1 MSVTPDAPDAADAPG
16 ASGTPGV
23 RPGPAPR
30 TAATWSRLQR
40 HWVHTRSWVLA
51 YLPDRSNARRP
62 SVRIRTDGAVPGY
75 ALRLAVVALG
85 LLCASLVVT
94 GPPGWVVV
102 IALLIAIGCV
112 PGTLVTGVLLMV
124 LGLLMVFDTDPA
136 APWRTPLLVAGLP
149 LMMQLATI
157 AGQASWLAR
166 IELRVLELPLRRYLA
181 IQLFAQLLALTG
193 GLVEGLGLVLPQLMA
208 LAAVA
213 VVALL
218 VLWMPSMGP
227 ARRRDG

>member
-1 MSVTPDAPDAADAPG
+1 MSISEDPSPPVPPPAAGRATP
-16 ASGTPGV
+16 
-23 RPGPAPR
+23 
-30 TAATWSRLQR
+30 TWTRLER
-40 HWVHTRSWVLA
+40 HWVRTRSWVLA

-62 SVRIRTDGAVPGY
+62 PVRIRTRPAVPGY
-75 ALRLAVVALG
+75 VLRLAVVALG

-102 IALLIAIGCV
+102 VALLIAIACV
-112 PGTLVTGVLLMV
+112 PGALVTGVLVMV

-136 APWRTPLLVAGLP
+136 APWRMPLLVAGIP

-166 IELRVLELPLRRYLA
+166 IELRVLELPLRRYLV

-193 GLVEGLGLVLPQLMA
+193 SLVEGLGLVLPQVMA
-208 LAAVA
+208 LAGVA
-213 VVALL
+213 VLALL
-218 VLWMPSMGP
+218 VFWLPSMGP
-227 ARRRDG
+227 ARRRSS

>member
-1 MSVTPDAPDAADAPG
+1 MSISEDPSPPVPPPAAAP
-16 ASGTPGV
+16 ASPTWTRLERLWV
-23 RPGPAPR
+23 R
-30 TAATWSRLQR
+30 
-40 HWVHTRSWVLA
+40 TRSWVLA

-62 SVRIRTDGAVPGY
+62 PVRIRTRPAVPGY
-75 ALRLAVVALG
+75 VLRLAVVALG

-102 IALLIAIGCV
+102 VALLIAIACV
-112 PGTLVTGVLLMV
+112 PGALVTGVLVMV

-136 APWRTPLLVAGLP
+136 APWRMPLLVAGIP

-166 IELRVLELPLRRYLA
+166 IELRVLELPLRRYLV

-193 GLVEGLGLVLPQLMA
+193 SLVEGLGLVLPQVMA
-208 LAAVA
+208 LAGVA
-213 VVALL
+213 VLVLL
-218 VLWMPSMGP
+218 VFWLPSMGP
-227 ARRRDG
+227 ARRRS

>member
-1 MSVTPDAPDAADAPG
+1 
-16 ASGTPGV
+16 
-23 RPGPAPR
+23 
-30 TAATWSRLQR
+30 
-40 HWVHTRSWVLA
+40 
-51 YLPDRSNARRP
+51 
-62 SVRIRTDGAVPGY
+62 
-75 ALRLAVVALG
+75 
-85 LLCASLVVT
+85 LVVT

>member
-1 MSVTPDAPDAADAPG
+1 MSGPGEHTNPPSAPAG
-16 ASGTPGV
+16 ALRASLT
-23 RPGPAPR
+23 RP
-30 TAATWSRLQR
+30 RLER
-40 HWVHTRSWVLA
+40 LWVVTRSWVLA

-62 SVRIRTDGAVPGY
+62 AVRIRTGSAVPGY
-75 ALRLAVVALG
+75 VLRLTVVALG

-102 IALLIAIGCV
+102 IALLIAIACA

-166 IELRVLELPLRRYLA
+166 IELRVLELPMRRYLA

-193 GLVEGLGLVLPQLMA
+193 SLVAGLGFVLPQVMA
-208 LAAVA
+208 LAGVA
-213 VVALL
+213 IVALL
-218 VLWMPSMGP
+218 AFWLPSMGP
-227 ARRRDG
+227 ARRRDD

>member
-1 MSVTPDAPDAADAPG
+1 MSISEDPSPPVPPPAAPP
-16 ASGTPGV
+16 ASPTWTRLERLWV
-23 RPGPAPR
+23 R
-30 TAATWSRLQR
+30 
-40 HWVHTRSWVLA
+40 TRSWVLA

-62 SVRIRTDGAVPGY
+62 PVRIRTRPAVPGY
-75 ALRLAVVALG
+75 VLRLAVVALG

-102 IALLIAIGCV
+102 VALLIAIVCV
-112 PGTLVTGVLLMV
+112 PGALVTGVLVMV

-136 APWRTPLLVAGLP
+136 APWRMPLLVAGIP

-166 IELRVLELPLRRYLA
+166 IELRVLELPLRRYLV

-193 GLVEGLGLVLPQLMA
+193 SLVEGLGLVLPQVMA
-208 LAAVA
+208 LAGVA
-213 VVALL
+213 VLALL
-218 VLWMPSMGP
+218 VFWLPSMGP
-227 ARRRDG
+227 ARRRSN

>member
-1 MSVTPDAPDAADAPG
+1 MSISEDPSPPV
-16 ASGTPGV
+16 
-23 RPGPAPR
+23 PAP
-30 TAATWSRLQR
+30 AAPPASPTWTRLER
-40 HWVHTRSWVLA
+40 LWVRTRSWVLA

-62 SVRIRTDGAVPGY
+62 PVRIRTRPAVPGY
-75 ALRLAVVALG
+75 VLRLAVVALG

-102 IALLIAIGCV
+102 VALLIAIACV
-112 PGTLVTGVLLMV
+112 PGALVTGVLVMV

-136 APWRTPLLVAGLP
+136 APWRMPLLVAGIP

-166 IELRVLELPLRRYLA
+166 IELRVLELPLRRYLV

-193 GLVEGLGLVLPQLMA
+193 SLVEGLGLVLPQVMA
-208 LAAVA
+208 LAGVA
-213 VVALL
+213 VLALL
-218 VLWMPSMGP
+218 VFWLPSMGP
-227 ARRRDG
+227 ARRRS

>member
-1 MSVTPDAPDAADAPG
+1 MSISEDPSP
-16 ASGTPGV
+16 
-23 RPGPAPR
+23 PAPPP
-30 TAATWSRLQR
+30 AAPPASPTWTRLER
-40 HWVHTRSWVLA
+40 LWVRTRSWVLA

-62 SVRIRTDGAVPGY
+62 PVRIRTRPAVPGY
-75 ALRLAVVALG
+75 VLRLAVVALG

-102 IALLIAIGCV
+102 VALLIAIACV
-112 PGTLVTGVLLMV
+112 PGALVTGVLVMV

-136 APWRTPLLVAGLP
+136 APWRMPLLVAGIP

-166 IELRVLELPLRRYLA
+166 IELRVLELPLRRYLV

-193 GLVEGLGLVLPQLMA
+193 SLVEGLGLVLPQVMA
-208 LAAVA
+208 LAGVA
-213 VVALL
+213 VLALL
-218 VLWMPSMGP
+218 VFWLPSMGP
-227 ARRRDG
+227 ARRRSS

>member
-1 MSVTPDAPDAADAPG
+1 MSISEDPSPPVPPPAAPP
-16 ASGTPGV
+16 ASPTWARLERLWV
-23 RPGPAPR
+23 R
-30 TAATWSRLQR
+30 
-40 HWVHTRSWVLA
+40 TRSWVLA

-62 SVRIRTDGAVPGY
+62 PVRIRTRPAVPGY
-75 ALRLAVVALG
+75 VLRLAVVALG

-102 IALLIAIGCV
+102 VALLIAIACV
-112 PGTLVTGVLLMV
+112 PGALVTGVLVMV

-136 APWRTPLLVAGLP
+136 APWRMPLLVAGIP

-166 IELRVLELPLRRYLA
+166 IELRVLELPLRRYLV

-193 GLVEGLGLVLPQLMA
+193 SLVEGLGLVLPQVMA
-208 LAAVA
+208 LAGVA
-213 VVALL
+213 VLALL
-218 VLWMPSMGP
+218 VFWLPSMGP
-227 ARRRDG
+227 ARRRS

>member
-1 MSVTPDAPDAADAPG
+1 MSISEDPSPPVPPPAAPP
-16 ASGTPGV
+16 ASPTRTRLERLWV
-23 RPGPAPR
+23 R
-30 TAATWSRLQR
+30 
-40 HWVHTRSWVLA
+40 TRSWVLA

-62 SVRIRTDGAVPGY
+62 PVRIRTRPAVPGY
-75 ALRLAVVALG
+75 VLRLAVVALG

-102 IALLIAIGCV
+102 VALLIAIACV
-112 PGTLVTGVLLMV
+112 PGALVTGVLVMV

-136 APWRTPLLVAGLP
+136 APWRMPLLVAGIP

-166 IELRVLELPLRRYLA
+166 IELRVLELPLRRYLV

-193 GLVEGLGLVLPQLMA
+193 SLVEGLGLVLPQVMA
-208 LAAVA
+208 LAGVA
-213 VVALL
+213 VLALL
-218 VLWMPSMGP
+218 VFWLPSMGP
-227 ARRRDG
+227 ARRRS

>member
-1 MSVTPDAPDAADAPG
+1 MSISEDPSPPVPPPAAPP
-16 ASGTPGV
+16 ASPTWTRLERLWV
-23 RPGPAPR
+23 R
-30 TAATWSRLQR
+30 
-40 HWVHTRSWVLA
+40 TRSWVLA

-62 SVRIRTDGAVPGY
+62 PVRIRTRPAVPGY
-75 ALRLAVVALG
+75 VLRLAVVALG

-102 IALLIAIGCV
+102 VALLIAIACV
-112 PGTLVTGVLLMV
+112 PGALVTGVLVMV

-136 APWRTPLLVAGLP
+136 APWRMPLLVAGIP

-166 IELRVLELPLRRYLA
+166 IELRVLELPLRRYLV

-193 GLVEGLGLVLPQLMA
+193 SLVEGLGLVLPQVMA
-208 LAAVA
+208 LAGVA
-213 VVALL
+213 VLALL
-218 VLWMPSMGP
+218 VFWLPSMGP
-227 ARRRDG
+227 ARRRS